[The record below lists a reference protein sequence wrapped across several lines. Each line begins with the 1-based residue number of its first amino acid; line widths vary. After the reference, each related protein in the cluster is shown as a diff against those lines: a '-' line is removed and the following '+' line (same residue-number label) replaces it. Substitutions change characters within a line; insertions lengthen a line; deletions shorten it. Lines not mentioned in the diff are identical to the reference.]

1 MNGGK
6 KGLKNK
12 RIWLSWVIGLIVI
25 MLGIGGLFFA
35 GRNTLSGGMK
45 IEKNTIEWNQDIE
58 SSEKNTD
65 IQIPYYSDI
74 YMKNGE
80 DLIDMVLVNPKEN
93 ECYFAYTFIL
103 SETGEEIYRSDLIE
117 PGRALDKV
125 KLNKKMESGKYKLN
139 ILVDTY
145 SMKDQNVLN
154 NAIVSTN
161 LVVS

>member
-1 MNGGK
+1 M
-6 KGLKNK
+6 KNK
-12 RIWLSWVIGLIVI
+12 RIWLLGTIGLIVI
-25 MLGIGGLFFA
+25 ILGIGRFFFA

-45 IEKNTIEWNQDIE
+45 IEKNTIEWNQDMD
-58 SSEKNTD
+58 SADKNAE

-74 YMKNGE
+74 YME
-80 DLIDMVLVNPKEN
+80 ERTDSIDMVLVNPKEN
-93 ECYFAYTFIL
+93 GCYFAYAFIL
-103 SETGEEIYRSDLIE
+103 RETGEEIYRSDLIE

-145 SMKDQNVLN
+145 SMKDQKVLN

-161 LVVS
+161 LVVF

>member
-1 MNGGK
+1 MNGGRK
-6 KGLKNK
+6 ALKNK
-12 RIWLSWVIGLIVI
+12 RIWLLGTIGLIVI
-25 MLGIGGLFFA
+25 MLGIGGFFFA
-35 GRNTLSGGMK
+35 GRNTLSGGKK
-45 IEKNTIEWNQDIE
+45 IEKNTIEWNQDMD
-58 SSEKNTD
+58 SADKNAE

-74 YMKNGE
+74 YMEEGT
-80 DLIDMVLVNPKEN
+80 DSIDMVLVNPKEN
-93 ECYFAYTFIL
+93 ECYFAYAFIL
-103 SETGEEIYRSDLIE
+103 RETGEEIYRSDLIE

-145 SMKDQNVLN
+145 SMKDQKVLN

>member
-1 MNGGK
+1 M
-6 KGLKNK
+6 KNK